1 MQNTYLFKTQNPH
14 AMLSQI
20 QRDIVKSCVPAL
32 KAHGLDLTK
41 NFYARMFRENPELKH
56 IFNMSHQATGE
67 QQQALA
73 MAVLGYAENIDDVSV
88 LAPVIRVI
96 TAKHASIGIR
106 AEHYPIVGRHL
117 LAAIAEV
124 MGSTATEAVLDA
136 WAAAYGQLADA
147 LIDAEQALYTH
158 AATTE
163 GGWAGWRPFRVARRV
178 TESTEIVSF
187 YLKPTDAGALP
198 RFLPG
203 QFVSVRIVDANGM
216 THIRQY
222 SLSDAPS
229 REHLR
234 LTVKRQDAL
243 GQAPAGQVSTALHGD
258 LHEGDLVDLSFPQ
271 GHFVVDQGKD
281 SPIVLLS
288 GGVGITPMLG
298 FVAHIT
304 QEQPQRAI
312 YFAHAARNRHVHAMN
327 DWLREMQDKHASLK
341 VEIYFEE
348 VGEEDQLGRHYD
360 KHGRINA
367 AQMAGDQGLA
377 GADYYICGPRGFMT
391 AQLDSLKQAGIPDAK
406 IHAEFFGA
414 ALG

>member
-1 MQNTYLFKTQNPH
+1 MQNKYIFKPKNPQ
-14 AMLSQI
+14 AMLSQT

-32 KAHGLDLTK
+32 KAHGLELTR
-41 NFYARMFRENPELKH
+41 NFYARMFRDNPELKH

-73 MAVLGYAENIDDVSV
+73 LAVLGYAENIDNVAV

-124 MGSTATEAVLDA
+124 MGSAATEAVLGA

-147 LIDAEQALYTH
+147 LIDAEQALYDQ
-158 AATTE
+158 AATAK

-187 YLKPTDAGALP
+187 YLKPTDQGALP
-198 RFLPG
+198 EFLPG
-203 QFVSVRIVDANGM
+203 QFVSVRIVDAEGM
-216 THIRQY
+216 AHIRQY

-229 REHLR
+229 HDHLR
-234 LTVKRQDAL
+234 LTVKRQDAN
-243 GQAPAGQVSTALHGD
+243 GTAPAGQVSTALHGE
-258 LHEGDLVDLSFPQ
+258 LREGDMVDLSFPQ
-271 GHFVVDQGKD
+271 GHFVVDQ
-281 SPIVLLS
+281 SRHNPIVLLS

-298 FVAHIT
+298 FVAHVT
-304 QEQPQRAI
+304 REQPLRTI

-327 DWLREMQDKHASLK
+327 DWLRSMQKRHPSLK
-341 VEIYFEE
+341 VEIYLEE
-348 VGEEDQLGRHYD
+348 VDAADLAGQHYD
-360 KHGRINA
+360 QHGRIDA
-367 AQMAGDQGLA
+367 ARIASNDDLI
-377 GADYYICGPRGFMT
+377 GADYYICGPRAFMT
-391 AQLDSLKQAGIPDAK
+391 AQLASLKQAGVPESN

>member
-1 MQNTYLFKTQNPH
+1 
-14 AMLSQI
+14 MLSHN

-32 KAHGLDLTK
+32 RAHGLDLTR

-73 MAVLGYAENIDDVSV
+73 LAVLGYAENIDNVSV

-124 MGSTATEAVLDA
+124 MGSAATPEVLDA

-147 LIDAEQALYTH
+147 LIDAEQALYDQ
-158 AATTE
+158 AATTK

-187 YLKPTDAGALP
+187 YLQPTDAGTLP
-198 RFLPG
+198 AFLPG
-203 QFVSVRIVDANGM
+203 QFVSVRVVNADGM
-216 THIRQY
+216 SHIRQY

-229 REHLR
+229 HDHLR
-234 LTVKRQDAL
+234 LTVKRQDAS
-243 GQAPAGQVSTALHGD
+243 GDAPAGQVSTALHSG
-258 LHEGDLVDLSFPQ
+258 LREGDVVELSFPQ
-271 GHFVVDQGKD
+271 GHFVVDQGKHN
-281 SPIVLLS
+281 PIVLLS

-298 FVAHIT
+298 FVAHVT
-304 QEQPQRAI
+304 REQPARPI

-327 DWLREMQDKHASLK
+327 DWLRSMQEQHASLK

-348 VGEEDQLGRHYD
+348 VDAADLAGRHYD
-360 KHGRINA
+360 IHGRIDA
-367 AQMAGDQGLA
+367 AQIAANDDLA
-377 GADYYICGPRGFMT
+377 GADYYLCGPRGFMA
-391 AQLDSLKQAGIPDAK
+391 AQLASLKQAGIPETN